1 MKLYLALF
9 LSLSLFSATA
19 TTTSNATAQGNVFQV
34 RYVGGSLPSS
44 VKADDWGNTITVS
57 SELILL
63 KLKDGQ
69 EIKIDPKT
77 VKLITYGRH
86 ASRRIGTYAAL
97 AIVSPLFLL
106 GMLKKNKQH
115 FVGIAVEA
123 ADGKK
128 DGYNLQAKNDKYKAL
143 ITALEGV
150 TGLKVEVEAD
160 QKKKDSK

>member
-1 MKLYLALF
+1 MKIVLAAVLC
-9 LSLSLFSATA
+9 LSLFTA
-19 TTTSNATAQGNVFQV
+19 TTFAQGNVFQV
-34 RYVGGSLPSS
+34 RYAGGSVASK

-57 SELILL
+57 SEVILL

-77 VKLITYGRH
+77 VKLITHGRH
-86 ASRRIGTYAAL
+86 ASRKIGTYAAL
-97 AIVSPLFLL
+97 AFISPLFLL

-115 FVGIAVEA
+115 FIGIAVET

-143 ITALEGV
+143 ITAL
-150 TGLKVEVEAD
+150 KA
-160 QKKKDSK
+160 